1 MGVIMRLLKKLSKL
15 FIIGLFIL
23 FLVIGGLYTYA
34 YFSPKLDIK
43 NANQFYIYDDK
54 EEIVYQGS
62 GNNDWVSLDEISPYF
77 IEAVLSTEDK
87 NFYKHHGFDYLRIIK
102 AMYTNIVSG
111 RIVQGA
117 STISQQYI
125 KNMYLDFDKTWQR
138 KIEEAFLT
146 LRLEVQYE
154 KDEILEGYLN
164 TINFGQGNYGIEN
177 ASNFYFNKSAKDLTL
192 EEAIILAGVP
202 KAPNKYNPVTDYEK
216 ALDRGKIIAKLM
228 LNNDVIDQNTF
239 NNLFKEDISIYGRRN
254 DDNLNMLM
262 YYQDAVYNELET
274 LEEIP
279 DSLIEAGGIKVYT
292 SLNLNAQKIMEE
304 NILKYMDDN
313 EESMQVA
320 SIIINPK
327 TGGVM
332 ALTGGLDYAK
342 SQFNRATQ
350 SSRQVG
356 SAIKPFLYY
365 AALENGMVSSSTF
378 LSEPTTFMFSTNQ
391 SYSPANYNE
400 KYANKNIT
408 MAAALAYSDNIY
420 AVKTHLFLGEETLV
434 NTAKRM
440 GIETELSPIP
450 SLALGTCGLS
460 MFDFARGYTTLA
472 SGGYKRNLSFILRVE
487 DMEGNVLYE
496 KKNDN
501 NLVLNESYTYI
512 LNEMMTG
519 TYNSSFI
526 DYNTPTVMS
535 IAGKIS
541 NKYAIK
547 TGSSGTDC
555 WMVGYNPNV
564 LMMVWNGYDD
574 NKGLEVKDGTISKNI
589 WVDTVENLEIDNEWY
604 QKPVNVIGVPLNAI
618 TGEETEDSTKTA
630 IFYYVN
636 GSEYNNQNTE
646 FVFKEKEKAN

>member
-1 MGVIMRLLKKLSKL
+1 MKMIKKFFKLLC
-15 FIIGLFIL
+15 F
-23 FLVIGGLYTYA
+23 FLVIGVFTIVGLYCYA

-43 NANQFYIYDDK
+43 NANQFYIYDDQN
-54 EEIVYQGS
+54 ELVYQGS
-62 GNNDWVSLDEISPYF
+62 GNNEWVSLDEISPYF

-102 AMYTNIVSG
+102 AMYTNIKSG
-111 RIVQGA
+111 TIVQGA

-146 LRLEVQYE
+146 LRLEVQYD

-177 ASNFYFNKSAKDLTL
+177 ASHFYFNKSAKDLTI
-192 EEAIILAGVP
+192 EESILLAGIP
-202 KAPNKYNPVTDYEK
+202 KAPNKYNPVTNYD
-216 ALDRGKIIAKLM
+216 ASIQRGKVISGLM
-228 LNNDVIDQNTF
+228 LNNRVIDEDTYNH
-239 NNLFKEDISIYGRRN
+239 LFLDTIEIYGEKSEN
-254 DDNLNMLM
+254 NLNMLM
-262 YYQDAVYNELET
+262 YYQDAVYNELES

-279 DSLIEAGGIKVYT
+279 DSLIESGGIKIYT
-292 SLNLNAQKIMEE
+292 SLNMEAQTLMEK
-304 NILKYMDDN
+304 NIQKYMNGD
-313 EESMQVA
+313 MQVA
-320 SIIINPK
+320 SIIINPN

-342 SQFNRATQ
+342 SQYNRAI
-350 SSRQVG
+350 SSTRQVG
-356 SAIKPFLYY
+356 SSIKPFLYY

-378 LSEPTTFMFSTNQ
+378 LSEPTTFMFSSNQ
-391 SYSPANYNE
+391 SYSPANYNN
-400 KYANKNIT
+400 KYGNKNIT
-408 MAAALAYSDNIY
+408 MAAALSYSDNIY

-440 GIETELSPIP
+440 GIRAELEPLP
-450 SLALGTCGLS
+450 SLALGTCELS

-472 SGGYKRNLSFILRVE
+472 SGGYKRDLTFIERVE
-487 DMEGNVLYE
+487 DIHGNVLYE
-496 KKNDN
+496 KQDKKD
-501 NLVLNESYTYI
+501 LVLNESYTYI
-512 LNEMMTG
+512 LNEMMTS

-535 IAGKIS
+535 ISSKIS

-555 WMVGYNPNV
+555 WMVGYNPNL

-574 NKGLEVKDGTISKNI
+574 NSELEVKDGAISKNI
-589 WVDTVENLEIDNEWY
+589 WVDTVENLDIEKTWY
-604 QKPVNVIGVPLNAI
+604 TMPSNVVGVPLNAV
-618 TGEETEDSTKTA
+618 TGEETDDVSKTT

-646 FVFKEKEKAN
+646 VVFKEKESY